1 MKIPFLKPDI
11 RASDIKNVAEAIRS
25 GWLTR
30 GPRTIAFEAEMAHYL
45 GVASAS
51 MVASGTAA
59 LHSALAAAGIK
70 EGDEVITTPIS
81 AVQTAN
87 AILYT
92 GATPVFVD
100 IAPSTGLIDL
110 ERIEEK
116 ITAKTKAII
125 PVHYYGQM
133 VDMIRLAKIAKKHG
147 IVIIED
153 AAHALEA
160 VRDGNRPGALSFAAA
175 FSFHAA
181 KNMTAGQGG
190 ALVSNDTTV
199 TEFTNAFCD
208 SGIRRIDG
216 ARRSVMLGYKYPITS
231 FQVALLEGQ
240 LTRLAANHKKR
251 LAVFARYRAGL
262 SKVTGI
268 TLIEDVPGSVHACH
282 LFNVLVDPACRD
294 AIRKDLSAAGI
305 DTAVFHEVIHLE
317 PYFKDRF
324 GYKAGDFPHAER
336 FAASLIG
343 LPTYPGLTAREQS
356 YIIKHLTEQLV

>member
-1 MKIPFLKPDI
+1 
-11 RASDIKNVAEAIRS
+11 
-25 GWLTR
+25 
-30 GPRTIAFEAEMAHYL
+30 
-45 GVASAS
+45 
-51 MVASGTAA
+51 
-59 LHSALAAAGIK
+59 
-70 EGDEVITTPIS
+70 
-81 AVQTAN
+81 
-87 AILYT
+87 
-92 GATPVFVD
+92 VD